1 MQRDEQAVAEKAA
14 ALVESR
20 KKAKAARKD
29 IFKRAESYVEEYRS
43 QVGFKCHQQ
52 TGMVEEQSQ
61 YCNSISNIAGLS
73 TILDTII
80 CTGISEVPKA
90 TIIMQYASKA

>member
-14 ALVESR
+14 SLVESR

-43 QVGFKCHQQ
+43 QVCSNPAS
-52 TGMVEEQSQ
+52 GMFTMS
-61 YCNSISNIAGLS
+61 SISVLVATMFRL
-73 TILDTII
+73 L
-80 CTGISEVPKA
+80 IS
-90 TIIMQYASKA
+90 